1 MYETEKLVIY
11 EQKDFEKDVE
21 KLIKIMIDIN
31 GPLPFF
37 CHFDGIYGIPAGG
50 LILAVYLHHRLDL
63 PLLLAPTKN
72 SLVVDDIVD
81 NGLSMSHYITKG
93 NFTVSLFYR
102 ENGIWKPDIWLH
114 KKIDKWVHFPWEAPE
129 DGDDRLAR

>member
-1 MYETEKLVIY
+1 MYETENRLVY

-21 KLIKIMIDIN
+21 WLST
-31 GPLPFF
+31 LFAVRR
-37 CHFDGIYGIPAGG
+37 FDGIYGIPAGG
-50 LILAVYLHHRLDL
+50 LILAVYLHYRLKL
-63 PLLLAPTKN
+63 PLLLAPTPN

-81 NGLSMSHYITKG
+81 NGLSMSHYITNG

-102 ENGIWKPDIWLH
+102 KNGTWEPKLWLREKH
-114 KKIDKWVHFPWEAPE
+114 DKWVHFPWEALE